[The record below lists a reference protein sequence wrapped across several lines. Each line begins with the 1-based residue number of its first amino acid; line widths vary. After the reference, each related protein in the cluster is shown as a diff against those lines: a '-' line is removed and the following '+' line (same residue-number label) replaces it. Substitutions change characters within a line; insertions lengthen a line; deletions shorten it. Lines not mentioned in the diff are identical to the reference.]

1 LGFICRQKKKRKNSK
16 ESKTVP
22 ILVDFFTR
30 FVMESQNSQNS
41 FKKSSKSDSKFFA
54 GLFSKLDSI
63 IFPNFLFQ
71 NILEFHL
78 NLEIWLACIFVFLTF
93 VRNLDE
99 NFESRRNAHRDSAI
113 ASLAVKKNV

>member
-1 LGFICRQKKKRKNSK
+1 MGFICRQKKRRKNSK

-41 FKKSSKSDSKFFA
+41 LKKSSKSDSKFFA

-63 IFPNFLFQ
+63 IFPNFLFL

-78 NLEIWLACIFVFLTF
+78 NLEIWLACTF

-113 ASLAVKKNV
+113 ASLAVKKMSKLFL